1 MKKNTWLYLFKI
13 IFTLSVFLLIL
24 YGFQQKLGGQ
34 QNLLEDI
41 KKNFVSVDLKIFA
54 LALGIHLIIPF
65 LSTFRLSLLTR
76 VNHIEIGYWDLL
88 KNIYIGLLFNPLLM
102 GSTGGD
108 IIRSYYLARQ
118 TGKKTQVVTMV
129 FLDRFIGT
137 YMIILICLGAVLF
150 NIADPRFQSILIGDI
165 FLLGILVFVT
175 LLFFSRRIYNRFSF
189 LKEYIRHAGLKN
201 ILKTIFAT
209 LHGTKKYQNTI
220 WLTVLCT
227 LVLQS
232 MAIISCWLA
241 SRSMLAIPPIPLKY
255 FFLFL
260 PVIFAISAVPIS
272 IGGIGV
278 GEAAYA
284 ALFVFVGINEANSIS
299 VSLLFRIVVII
310 LALIGGFVYL
320 LPSTEKV
327 KLSEMTES

>member
-13 IFTLSVFLLIL
+13 TFTLGVFLLIL

-34 QNLLEDI
+34 QNLLGDI
-41 KKNFVSVDLKIFA
+41 KKNFASVDFRIFA
-54 LALGIHLIIPF
+54 IALGIHLIIPL
-65 LSTFRLSLLTR
+65 LSAFRLSLLTR
-76 VNHIEIGYWDLL
+76 VNHIEIAYPALL
-88 KNIYIGLLFNPLLM
+88 RNIYIGLLFNPLLM

-108 IIRSYYLARQ
+108 IIRSYYLAKQ

-137 YMIILICLGAVLF
+137 YVIIIICLGAVLF
-150 NIADPRFQSILIGDI
+150 NLSDPRFQSILIGDV
-165 FLLGILVFVT
+165 FLLGILFFVT

-220 WLTVLCT
+220 WLAVLCT
-227 LVLQS
+227 IVLQS
-232 MAIISCWLA
+232 MAIISCWMA
-241 SRSMLAIPPIPLKY
+241 SRSILAISPIPLKY

-284 ALFVFVGINEANSIS
+284 ALFVFVGINEASSIS
-299 VSLLFRIVVII
+299 VSLLFRVIVIV
-310 LALIGGFVYL
+310 LALIGGIVYL
-320 LPSTEKV
+320 MPSTEKV
-327 KLSEMTES
+327 KLSEMTEA